1 MERQKSQFKGI
12 VPAEIITAL
21 KTNKCILFVGS
32 GLSSQVKRS
41 NDHPLPTWV
50 GFLTELLDWAI
61 ENQIKFW
68 GDPEDIR
75 QMIEKGNLLMAAQE
89 LQDRL
94 GTAMIGEFLSFV
106 FGDKL
111 VRPSETH
118 RLLPH
123 LPFRGILTT
132 NYDSLIEG
140 AYAVEN
146 KGRIPTVFTQ
156 EEFLSRPS
164 PLRRDDFSF
173 IFKLHGHID
182 RPSTIILG
190 SRDYQDLL
198 FRTPGY
204 RQFIETLFSTHTVV
218 FIGFG
223 ANDPDLNNI
232 LDRLSSIYSRTLDK
246 HYILLPSET
255 MNPTEKR
262 RFAFDKRIEVVDYI
276 KDQDHTQVT
285 EFLRELIVQVGRERE
300 EVEPYPGI
308 KPDQLR
314 IFLSGSFKDKDSL
327 SHIADFLRENG
338 YSPWLANEK
347 IKPGE
352 VLTQKISAAIGRA
365 DCMIIIFS
373 ENSIQSKWV
382 RHETVSALVRELE
395 GKMFI
400 IPIIIGDVRPP
411 MYLMDR
417 LYLKLEETFDSK
429 DLRPLL
435 ESLSRI
441 KKSRR

>member
-12 VPAEIITAL
+12 VPAEIIAAL
-21 KTNKCILFVGS
+21 KTNKCILFAGS

-41 NDHPLPTWV
+41 NDRLLPTWA
-50 GFLTELLDWAI
+50 GFLTKLLDWAI
-61 ENQIKFW
+61 ANQIKFW

-123 LPFRGILTT
+123 IPFRGILTT

-146 KGRIPTVFTQ
+146 EGRIPTVFTQ
-156 EEFLSRPS
+156 EDLLSRPS

-198 FRTPGY
+198 FRTPEY
-204 RQFIETLFSTHTVV
+204 RQFIETLFLTHTVV

-223 ANDPDLNNI
+223 ANDPDLNNV

-246 HYILLPSET
+246 HYILLPSGT
-255 MNPTEKR
+255 MNTTEKR
-262 RFAFDKRIEVVDYI
+262 RFAFDKRLEVVEYI
-276 KDQDHTQVT
+276 EDQDHTQVT
-285 EFLRELIVQVGRERE
+285 EFLRELIVQIGRERE
-300 EVEPYPGI
+300 EVEPYSGI
-308 KPDQLR
+308 EPDQLR
-314 IFLSGSFKDKDSL
+314 IFLSGSFKDRDSW
-327 SHIADFLRENG
+327 SRIAEFLRENG
-338 YSPWLANEK
+338 YFPWLADEE

-352 VLTQKISAAIGRA
+352 VLVQKLSEAIERA
-365 DCMIIIFS
+365 DCMITIFS
-373 ENSIQSKWV
+373 KNSIQSEWAN
-382 RHETVSALVRELE
+382 RETMSALLREIEHKL
-395 GKMFI
+395 FI
-400 IPIIIGDVRPP
+400 IPIILDDVKPP
-411 MYLMDR
+411 IYLRDR
-417 LYLKLEETFDSK
+417 LYLKLKETFDSK
-429 DLRPLL
+429 DLQPLL

-441 KKSRR
+441 KKRRK